1 MKKEEFQ
8 RMFDALQDID
18 SFFFEDFLFLV
29 NDEGDVD
36 FFEFRISFNSVSA
49 IDDFF
54 RFIAVYQD
62 YEKSLGR
69 SSRIKL

>member
-36 FFEFRISFNSVSA
+36 FFEA
-49 IDDFF
+49 
-54 RFIAVYQD
+54 A
-62 YEKSLGR
+62 E
-69 SSRIKL
+69 